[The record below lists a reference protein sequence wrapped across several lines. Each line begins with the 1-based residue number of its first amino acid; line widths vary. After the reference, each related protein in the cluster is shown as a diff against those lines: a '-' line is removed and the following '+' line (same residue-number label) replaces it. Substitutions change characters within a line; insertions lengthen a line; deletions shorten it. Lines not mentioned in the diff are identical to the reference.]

1 MKKTVL
7 IILAI
12 LTFSCSSSDDSSSN
26 SKSSLNP
33 PSWIQG
39 KWIGYSGSGSDQ
51 TSTGV
56 GFKFTSDDWCTI
68 AGSLSTCWKYAL
80 DSSSGQA
87 TAEEEISNTD
97 YIVSIKVGNITNTY
111 HFRKKSN
118 TEIEVVTGYG
128 LNPVYN
134 KE

>member
-1 MKKTVL
+1 MKKL
-7 IILAI
+7 IFIVLAI
-12 LTFSCSSSDDSSSN
+12 LTISCSSSDDSSSN

-39 KWIGYSGSGSDQ
+39 KWIGYSGTGSDQ

-56 GFKFTSDDWCTI
+56 GFKFTSDDLCTI
-68 AGSLSTCWKYAL
+68 LGSSSTCWKYVL

-87 TAEEEISNTD
+87 TAEEEISTTD
-97 YIVSIKVGNITNTY
+97 YIVRIKVANITNTY

-118 TEIEVVTGYG
+118 TEIELVTDYG
-128 LNPVYN
+128 FNPVYN